1 MKPTRKLTHWDKT
14 AIGAAYCRTE
24 KPLNLLSCLLKLL
37 HRLAN
42 THARSDVQ
50 LKLLTLER
58 LEEWEH
64 EMFEMAQCSRHC
76 YGFARSC
83 CQVARFTV
91 TAFRPTSD
99 GEVVAALGS
108 CFRKIPQLCALPCCA
123 IPLSRLPLSVCALFC
138 DLQQLHSKISKYLR
152 SEAFKFPTC
161 CFFCRRPAAL
171 ASRSIL
177 PRTPWCHRKL
187 RSSCSPILSRSA
199 RRPSTYSTVA
209 ATCAVAPLGAHVKQ
223 NQTQGVAPTGHTG
236 HTAQLDSSIQF
247 PTVGQWTAA
256 KRPLFTKRRTAAQP
270 STPSARK
277 SASRWSR
284 SELLWSAKTLLKG
297 GKHDGIWWGST
308 GLWKPHWLV
317 TVTSRHR
324 KTHKPS
330 QIRQEQGKHHSQHLA
345 AVSGVQTNWNISIQ
359 INIHSLELERFA
371 TNIQKHLETF
381 VCAKCQVTVRPVG
394 RRRRPAQM
402 SSASHGHLISSSQ
415 SSLSYILNL
424 KLYLSPLQCQ
434 GPPPAAAPP
443 WQVAR
448 NLSRLDVSQVSLNW
462 AASSCYLVQKSKQT
476 TWPWFGMGQN
486 CWTSLPV
493 WKLDKT
499 W

>member
-1 MKPTRKLTHWDKT
+1 MRTWDVWD
-14 AIGAAYCRTE
+14 GTE
-24 KPLNLLSCLLKLL
+24 FPPLLRLCQILLSGG
-37 HRLAN
+37 
-42 THARSDVQ
+42 Q
-50 LKLLTLER
+50 I
-58 LEEWEH
+58 
-64 EMFEMAQCSRHC
+64 HC
-76 YGFARSC
+76 HCFQA
-83 CQVARFTV
+83 
-91 TAFRPTSD
+91 TSD

-161 CFFCRRPAAL
+161 CFFCRRPAAWL
-171 ASRSIL
+171 PIHFAQDTLVPSKTQVIL
-177 PRTPWCHRKL
+177 QPHPEPKCQEG
-187 RSSCSPILSRSA
+187 
-199 RRPSTYSTVA
+199 PSTYSTVA

-345 AVSGVQTNWNISIQ
+345 AVS
-359 INIHSLELERFA
+359 
-371 TNIQKHLETF
+371 
-381 VCAKCQVTVRPVG
+381 VC
-394 RRRRPAQM
+394 
-402 SSASHGHLISSSQ
+402 
-415 SSLSYILNL
+415 
-424 KLYLSPLQCQ
+424 
-434 GPPPAAAPP
+434 
-443 WQVAR
+443 
-448 NLSRLDVSQVSLNW
+448 
-462 AASSCYLVQKSKQT
+462 KQT
-476 TWPWFGMGQN
+476 EI
-486 CWTSLPV
+486 LV
-493 WKLDKT
+493 YK
-499 W
+499 